1 MQLSNTMEAV
11 FSNNFVQESFGN
23 RVEALR
29 AVVMLLL
36 REVDSLEKS
45 IADEAKEMAETDYS
59 LAEKLTKL
67 EVDTIRCALIKTNGR
82 QKPAAKLLGMK
93 LTTLNA
99 KIKKFDIDWRLP
111 NTMDQLIG

>member
-1 MQLSNTMEAV
+1 MQLSNRTETV
-11 FSNNFVQESFGN
+11 FSGNFVQESFVN

-45 IADEAKEMAETDYS
+45 IADNSKELTDADHS
-59 LAEKLTKL
+59 LAEKLSKL
-67 EVDTIRCALIKTNGR
+67 EIDTIRCALIKTNGR

-99 KIKKFDIDWRLP
+99 KIKKYDIDWRLP
-111 NTMDQLIG
+111 NTTDQLIG